1 MKDNFNNHL
10 IKSTQNY
17 SNLVKKPTP
26 ISILTGENTIFIKT
40 NQNQLKDNYIRNGN
54 QIKHNK
60 NYLSTT
66 INESQSIYNSL
77 KNTFTMRKK
86 SNIININKKNLKD
99 INNRL
104 NEFIKNNKY
113 KGLNYRVTNSFI
125 KNDRSNKNNI
135 SSLNTINGF
144 GSNNHIFNFHNMTTK
159 LNNSSLKVKH
169 KIKKEL
175 KNFDEN
181 KKLNLNEIDKNNFNS
196 TQVIGAKASSLNINK
211 KLKKNSLSKKDKT
224 LFYKKINYLNNL
236 SNLIKSSNHDNI
248 YFRTI
253 NSYLD
258 NDIGREN
265 SRIKRKFYYQR
276 KINNKYIY
284 SIEKKKEKS
293 LAEKRQRAKKPI
305 SYLIKNNY
313 LDQLTNE
320 ANINRNIM
328 NLNNVKKE
336 NKRIKEK
343 EIKENKVKNKIIDF
357 KKKIYNID
365 NYNYNINVEKDENK
379 KIKRNLELKTIEI
392 NNFRK
397 ISPINAEKS
406 IKNNKS
412 IINNNYYSINNTFI
426 FDNFGNKLNQYD
438 LTKLIDK
445 NNNYYSSNIN
455 YTEGND
461 YNQNNFKRIDT
472 DVERRK
478 NFIIKNFNKKIKK
491 KIKPDNIDIKIKLNI
506 NNKYNNLIET
516 SKNNNNNNKI
526 KLNKLSNSEI
536 ISLINDKSKNN
547 FPPLSL
553 NNKLCISNAI
563 KKGITTMNKN
573 TKEIIKNKIRAIKEI
588 KHEQNDNNK
597 EKTLNNK
604 NNLNLNVKNYIPK
617 IYNNHK
623 SIYERVV
630 NRKKSGNVTKI
641 SKNINLDNDI
651 NDNLIKYEKLFQKNE
666 KQEKNKLNEN
676 IRQNKIISHKTFNN
690 KMKNKSYNNNIEK
703 LNEFNIKE
711 EIPEINKNNNYIKN
725 NIEQQSKKLKE
736 NNININNLFF
746 EEYEI
751 DDDIYEKNYIIEEDK
766 EQNERKHNSS
776 FEIISLSVNNLDDDD
791 NLINQ
796 EDNFDDINS
805 IIKKIN
811 FNIKENG
818 NDDIFSLNN
827 MKYRNYDKVF
837 DKKFDELFKK

>member
-1 MKDNFNNHL
+1 MENNFNNHL

-66 INESQSIYNSL
+66 INQSQSIYNSL

-343 EIKENKVKNKIIDF
+343 EIKENKIIDF

-455 YTEGND
+455 YTEGNN
-461 YNQNNFKRIDT
+461 YKQNNFKRIDT

-536 ISLINDKSKNN
+536 ISLINGKSKNN

-563 KKGITTMNKN
+563 KKGIKTMNKN

>member
-1 MKDNFNNHL
+1 MKNNFNNHL

-66 INESQSIYNSL
+66 INQSQSIYNSL

-125 KNDRSNKNNI
+125 KNDRSNKKNI

-144 GSNNHIFNFHNMTTK
+144 GNHNHIFNFHNMTTK

-196 TQVIGAKASSLNINK
+196 TQVIGTKASSLNINK

-343 EIKENKVKNKIIDF
+343 EIKENKIIDF

-379 KIKRNLELKTIEI
+379 KNKRNLELKTIEI

-472 DVERRK
+472 DVLR
-478 NFIIKNFNKKIKK
+478 
-491 KIKPDNIDIKIKLNI
+491 
-506 NNKYNNLIET
+506 YQT
-516 SKNNNNNNKI
+516 SRQWMY
-526 KLNKLSNSEI
+526 
-536 ISLINDKSKNN
+536 IS
-547 FPPLSL
+547 
-553 NNKLCISNAI
+553 
-563 KKGITTMNKN
+563 
-573 TKEIIKNKIRAIKEI
+573 
-588 KHEQNDNNK
+588 Q
-597 EKTLNNK
+597 
-604 NNLNLNVKNYIPK
+604 
-617 IYNNHK
+617 
-623 SIYERVV
+623 
-630 NRKKSGNVTKI
+630 
-641 SKNINLDNDI
+641 
-651 NDNLIKYEKLFQKNE
+651 
-666 KQEKNKLNEN
+666 
-676 IRQNKIISHKTFNN
+676 
-690 KMKNKSYNNNIEK
+690 
-703 LNEFNIKE
+703 
-711 EIPEINKNNNYIKN
+711 
-725 NIEQQSKKLKE
+725 
-736 NNININNLFF
+736 
-746 EEYEI
+746 
-751 DDDIYEKNYIIEEDK
+751 
-766 EQNERKHNSS
+766 
-776 FEIISLSVNNLDDDD
+776 
-791 NLINQ
+791 
-796 EDNFDDINS
+796 
-805 IIKKIN
+805 
-811 FNIKENG
+811 
-818 NDDIFSLNN
+818 
-827 MKYRNYDKVF
+827 
-837 DKKFDELFKK
+837 

>member
-1 MKDNFNNHL
+1 MENNFNNHL

-66 INESQSIYNSL
+66 INQSQSIYNSL

-113 KGLNYRVTNSFI
+113 KGLNHRVTNSFI

-365 NYNYNINVEKDENK
+365 NYNYNKNVEKDENK

-516 SKNNNNNNKI
+516 SKNNNNNKI

-676 IRQNKIISHKTFNN
+676 IRQNKIVSHKTFNN

-776 FEIISLSVNNLDDDD
+776 FEIISLSVNNLDDD

-827 MKYRNYDKVF
+827 MKYRNYDKIF

>member
-1 MKDNFNNHL
+1 MKSNFNNHL

-66 INESQSIYNSL
+66 INQSQSIYNSL

-86 SNIININKKNLKD
+86 SNIININKKNIKD

-104 NEFIKNNKY
+104 NEFMKNSKY

-379 KIKRNLELKTIEI
+379 KNKRNLELKTIEI

-563 KKGITTMNKN
+563 K
-573 TKEIIKNKIRAIKEI
+573 
-588 KHEQNDNNK
+588 
-597 EKTLNNK
+597 
-604 NNLNLNVKNYIPK
+604 
-617 IYNNHK
+617 
-623 SIYERVV
+623 
-630 NRKKSGNVTKI
+630 
-641 SKNINLDNDI
+641 
-651 NDNLIKYEKLFQKNE
+651 
-666 KQEKNKLNEN
+666 
-676 IRQNKIISHKTFNN
+676 
-690 KMKNKSYNNNIEK
+690 
-703 LNEFNIKE
+703 
-711 EIPEINKNNNYIKN
+711 
-725 NIEQQSKKLKE
+725 
-736 NNININNLFF
+736 
-746 EEYEI
+746 
-751 DDDIYEKNYIIEEDK
+751 
-766 EQNERKHNSS
+766 
-776 FEIISLSVNNLDDDD
+776 
-791 NLINQ
+791 
-796 EDNFDDINS
+796 
-805 IIKKIN
+805 
-811 FNIKENG
+811 
-818 NDDIFSLNN
+818 
-827 MKYRNYDKVF
+827 
-837 DKKFDELFKK
+837 

>member
-1 MKDNFNNHL
+1 
-10 IKSTQNY
+10 
-17 SNLVKKPTP
+17 
-26 ISILTGENTIFIKT
+26 
-40 NQNQLKDNYIRNGN
+40 
-54 QIKHNK
+54 
-60 NYLSTT
+60 
-66 INESQSIYNSL
+66 
-77 KNTFTMRKK
+77 MRKK

-224 LFYKKINYLNNL
+224 LFYKKINYSKEYLNNL

-258 NDIGREN
+258 NDIGRKN

-379 KIKRNLELKTIEI
+379 KNKRNLELKTIEI

-827 MKYRNYDKVF
+827 MKYRNYDKIF